1 MSESDH
7 SFTRFLWFC
16 AGAKP
21 EILARPECATETPK
35 YAVIGTTI
43 LLTAA
48 FAAISATFAFHLVF
62 ESLTLCVL
70 LGLLWG
76 FFILNIDR
84 LIVLTINKNSS
95 MISQL
100 GSAAIRLAIAA
111 VLSLTISKPLE
122 LRLFKNEI
130 EYQLEQERADAGKQ
144 AEKSV
149 DARFPRIAELQQENL
164 ALQKDVAEKERLR
177 DEALK
182 EERQEADGSGGSGL
196 RGARDIFQ
204 VKHQQAMQLE
214 QDLAQAR
221 KQSSQRIEAN
231 LQELALLQKQKEEQ
245 VQTIEKAKGNANT
258 LLGRLD
264 ALHNLTSG
272 TGRLSASGADTLIVL
287 LFLVIEMA
295 PTLAKLLSRRGPY
308 DILCHRMET
317 EVEEFELK
325 KLEETRSR
333 LRSGQVPAF
342 DLDQE
347 VNDFVRERIQSI
359 LQKARV
365 NESLR
370 NVESSL
376 HDQVVK

>member
-1 MSESDH
+1 M
-7 SFTRFLWFC
+7 
-16 AGAKP
+16 
-21 EILARPECATETPK
+21 
-35 YAVIGTTI
+35 
-43 LLTAA
+43 LTAA

-62 ESLTLCVL
+62 ESLTICVM

-95 MISQL
+95 LISQF

-111 VLSLTISKPLE
+111 ILSLTISKPLE

-130 EYQLEQERADAGKQ
+130 EYQLEQERMDAGRQ
-144 AEKSV
+144 AEKTV
-149 DARFPRIAELQQENL
+149 NERFPRIAELQQENL
-164 ALQKDVAEKERLR
+164 LLQKEIADKEQHR

-182 EERQEADGSGGSGL
+182 EERQEADGSGGSGR
-196 RGARDIFQ
+196 RGARDIYQ
-204 VKHQQAMQLE
+204 VKHQQAIQLE

-221 KQSSQRIEAN
+221 KQNAQRIDAN
-231 LQELALLQKQKEEQ
+231 QQELAMLQKQKEAQ
-245 VQTIEKAKGNANT
+245 VQDIENAKKNANT

-264 ALHNLTSG
+264 ALHNLTNGKS
-272 TGRLSASGADTLIVL
+272 RISASGADTLIVL

-295 PTLAKLLSRRGPY
+295 PTLAKLLSKRGPY

-325 KLEETRSR
+325 KLEETRAR
-333 LRSGQVPAF
+333 IQSGKVPEF

-347 VNDFVRERIQSI
+347 VNDFVRERVQSI
-359 LQKARV
+359 LQKSRF

-376 HDQVVK
+376 RDEVTK

>member
-1 MSESDH
+1 MAESDQ
-7 SFTRFLWFC
+7 SLTRFLWFC

-62 ESLTLCVL
+62 ESFTICVL

-84 LIVLTINKNSS
+84 LIVLTINKNASLF
-95 MISQL
+95 SQF

-111 VLSLTISKPLE
+111 ILSLTISKPLE

-130 EYQLEQERADAGKQ
+130 EYQLEQERLDAGRQ
-144 AEKSV
+144 AEKTV
-149 DARFPRIAELQQENL
+149 NDRFPRIAELQQENL
-164 ALQKDVAEKERLR
+164 LLQKEIADKEQRR

-182 EERQEADGSGGSGL
+182 EERQEADGSGGSGR
-196 RGARDIFQ
+196 RGARDIYQ
-204 VKHQQAMQLE
+204 VKHQQAIQLE
-214 QDLAQAR
+214 LDLAQAR
-221 KQSSQRIEAN
+221 KQNAQRMEAN
-231 LQELALLQKQKEEQ
+231 QQELAVLQKQKENQ
-245 VQTIEKAKGNANT
+245 VQDVENAKKNANT

-264 ALHNLTSG
+264 ALHNLT
-272 TGRLSASGADTLIVL
+272 TGKSRLSASGADTLIVL

-333 LRSGQVPAF
+333 LQSGKVPAF

-376 HDQVVK
+376 HDEVSK